1 MIDTYNYT
9 ISQLTELCYNRS
21 KGVGWHTN
29 LETGEPLKRNL
40 SEMLMLMNSELVEAF
55 EGERKNLMDDKLP
68 HRKMAEV
75 ELADCLIR
83 IFDYSGMQGYDL
95 SSAISEKLEYNLNR
109 EDHKIENR
117 VKENGKKF

>member
-1 MIDTYNYT
+1 MIDAYNYT
-9 ISQLTELCYNRS
+9 ITQLTELCYARS
-21 KGVGWHTN
+21 KNAGWHTD
-29 LETGEPLKRNL
+29 LTTGEPPKRNL
-40 SEMLMLMNSELVEAF
+40 GEMLMLMNSELVEAF

-83 IFDYSGMQGYDL
+83 IFDYAGMRGYDL
-95 SSAISEKLEYNLNR
+95 SSAITEKLEYNLNR